1 MSTCFK
7 GPFFETQ
14 CVCFCCKL
22 HVAELVFLVLAAS
35 EIRQAYYSDTGMCST
50 DAPYTVKNTNKRK
63 CALECL
69 HMATCEDFNHND
81 NNECALF
88 LHKPLFY
95 DSILGCR
102 GYKVNCDF
110 YTVCR

>member
-1 MSTCFK
+1 VVM
-7 GPFFETQ
+7 
-14 CVCFCCKL
+14 
-22 HVAELVFLVLAAS
+22 AAS
-35 EIRQAYYSDTGMCST
+35 EIRQATYSDTGMCST

-63 CALECL
+63 CASECL
-69 HMATCEDFNHND
+69 HMASCEDFNHKND

-102 GYKVNCDF
+102 GYKVCFD
-110 YTVCR
+110 VSICS